1 MFAENG
7 VSDLVGEQSKYAE
20 ITVSTEASVAS
31 TVANVTVTKVKSSQ
45 IDLSWEVISPMSN
58 EATEEIENYEVNI
71 SQKKN
76 LCKMFTLN

>member
-71 SQKKN
+71 SQKK
-76 LCKMFTLN
+76 KFM